1 MIQAKQITKT
11 FALLIVLL
19 LLSGVHNIYAQTVN
33 TGAGPYLNSW
43 HTYRVI
49 VGDPSNTI
57 EWDITEADGTTVI
70 NDFSPVPYWVVI
82 HTLSGLYA
90 DISIFFDQNIF
101 NQGDTYYLRY
111 SEFTD
116 TSTCV
121 AARRFKINVTENDFY
136 LTLSP
141 DESQCKQG
149 SGALNDS
156 WSGVVDTEPRTHSFS
171 YVVTLHKDEN
181 FTINGWSFQGNID
194 LTPTEHNHNLDDY
207 TISVQPLTAGTA
219 TLIDDGTVE
228 SVDYGSENNGFFRV
242 NLSGLT
248 PANLDSVNA
257 LVTVTVS
264 GLMHQGVTATLT
276 LNNGFTTHGV
286 NSNRTFDNTSKPTS
300 AEQPVAALR
309 DRQQVIVLNP
319 LPATHD
325 IMPGDGETES
335 SAANP
340 LQNSTHRYVVQLG
353 TYANISRTNTR
364 WHITTQAAP
373 TTAITGDFTITR
385 SNNGSSA
392 DTAIVEFDELA
403 FGDYHLYFTE
413 ESSNGCTAL
422 RRFDFTIH
430 PPLDVDILASTDI
443 CADIAGQVNNVP
455 TNATETVVDYV
466 VKLESSYSNDWSFD
480 FDVTSAPG
488 FAASNLT
495 VSLVTTNTTG
505 ASYSGGTVRVS
516 NSSVSPVTQVTVR
529 VTYTGLYNTEH
540 TITAAITN
548 ITGSFNEE
556 DADDTNEIEHAIYA
570 LPQAGVL
577 AGVN

>member
-11 FALLIVLL
+11 FALLIVLI
-19 LLSGVHNIYAQTVN
+19 LLSGAYNIYAQTVN

-57 EWDITEADGTTVI
+57 EWDITDHTGTNVI
-70 NDFSPVPYWVVI
+70 NNFSPVPDWVVI
-82 HTLSGLYA
+82 HTLSGSNA
-90 DISIFFDQNIF
+90 DISIFFDQNRF
-101 NQGDTYYLRY
+101 VQGNTYYLRY
-111 SEFTD
+111 REFTD
-116 TSTCV
+116 PSTCV
-121 AARRFKINVTENDFY
+121 AARRFEIIVTENDFY

-141 DESQCKQG
+141 DESHCKQG

-156 WSGVVDTEPRTHSFS
+156 WSDVETEFRTHSFS

-194 LTPTEHNHNLDDY
+194 LTPTGHNHNLDDY

-228 SVDYGSENNGFFRV
+228 SVYYGPENNGFFRV
-242 NLSGLT
+242 NLSGLN

-276 LNNGFTTHGV
+276 LDNGFTTHGV
-286 NSNRTFDNTSKPTS
+286 NSNRTFDNTTMPTS

-325 IMPGDGETES
+325 IMPGEGETAS

-353 TYANISRTNTR
+353 TYANISRANTR

-385 SNNGSSA
+385 SSNGSSA

-403 FGDYHLYFTE
+403 GGDYYLYFTE

-422 RRFDFTIH
+422 RRFAFTIH

-455 TNATETVVDYV
+455 TDTTETVVDYV
-466 VKLESSYSNDWSFD
+466 VELVSSYSNDWSFD

-495 VSLVTTNTTG
+495 VSSVTTNTTG

-516 NSSVSPVTQVTVR
+516 NSSASPVTQVTVR

-556 DADDTNEIEHAIYA
+556 DADDTNEIKHAIYA